1 MPGSRGSEMT
11 VAPCATA
18 YLMPAA
24 MAAGSRPVT
33 AASAS
38 SGSLY
43 SRVTCTDRIRAPGAI
58 PVMPSDPPDPCPCP
72 AMRPATAVPSSA
84 QYAWPGPRPVLAKSG
99 PVVTVPVRSGW
110 LPSTPVERTATVTPW
125 PARGRGAP
133 GGGHVERRQPPFGR
147 AGRAGG
153 RGQFPGARGQRRA
166 GRGGS
171 GDGEGRC
178 GREPGAQ
185 RTGDVGHAIPP
196 GRARRI
202 GAKGAVWENRP
213 LWCHAF
219 GCNGTQGRLTI
230 G

>member
-1 MPGSRGSEMT
+1 MT

-33 AASAS
+33 AASVS

-58 PVMPSDPPDPCPCP
+58 PVMPSDPPAPCPCP

-110 LPSTPVERTATVTPW
+110 LPSTPVDRTATVTPW
-125 PARGRGAP
+125 PAAGAARQAAATSSAGSHHSAALGVRAAGVSSRALAGSAEPAAAAAATARAAAAASPVRSGRETMITPSLQVGPAESGE
-133 GGGHVERRQPPFGR
+133 GGGV
-147 AGRAGG
+147 
-153 RGQFPGARGQRRA
+153 
-166 GRGGS
+166 
-171 GDGEGRC
+171 
-178 GREPGAQ
+178 
-185 RTGDVGHAIPP
+185 
-196 GRARRI
+196 
-202 GAKGAVWENRP
+202 
-213 LWCHAF
+213 
-219 GCNGTQGRLTI
+219 
-230 G
+230 